1 MEDFS
6 TIDATNAGT
15 PRRLEVLSG
24 ESRRRTCTDALKA
37 RLVAE
42 TLQPGVCAADLAR
55 RHGLHPQQIYTWR
68 RQARRGQLVLQ
79 AEDAPMFV
87 PALASEPP
95 MKATVGA
102 APGEMVIEFGG
113 FRVRIGAEVAP
124 EHAAALAAALKARA

>member
-24 ESRRRTCTDALKA
+24 ESRRRTYTDALKA

-95 MKATVGA
+95 MEATVGA
-102 APGEMVIEFGG
+102 APGEMVIECGG

-124 EHAAALAAALKARA
+124 ERAAALAAALKGLA